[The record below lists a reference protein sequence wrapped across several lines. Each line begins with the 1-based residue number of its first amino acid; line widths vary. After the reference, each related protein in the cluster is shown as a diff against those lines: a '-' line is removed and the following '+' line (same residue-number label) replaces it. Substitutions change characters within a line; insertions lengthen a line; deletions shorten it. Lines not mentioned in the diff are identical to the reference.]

1 MKLGVFES
9 IMYKEFLKGKNPDVQ
24 TACFHARRSKAGEM
38 YMVALGK
45 LPYWEILIE
54 QASGWLVII
63 LSTTGGVLGFQVAL
77 VVKNPAANA
86 RDVKDTG
93 LIPGLG
99 RSPG

>member
-1 MKLGVFES
+1 
-9 IMYKEFLKGKNPDVQ
+9 
-24 TACFHARRSKAGEM
+24 M

-63 LSTTGGVLGFQVAL
+63 LSTTGGVLGFQMAV

>member
-1 MKLGVFES
+1 MQRWWLSQCRVA
-9 IMYKEFLKGKNPDVQ
+9 GKNPDIQ
-24 TACFHARRSKAGEM
+24 TACFHARMSKAGEM

>member
-1 MKLGVFES
+1 MQRWWLSQCRVA
-9 IMYKEFLKGKNPDVQ
+9 GKNPDIQ

-63 LSTTGGVLGFQVAL
+63 LSTTGGVLGFPGDL
-77 VVKNPAANA
+77 VVKNPLANA